1 VPELLEPVLP
11 EPELPELLEPPPKPA
26 DPLVPV
32 PAPVPDMPPA
42 VPPAP
47 VLPWL
52 LLLPLALA
60 SEPPLLSP
68 RIWLHAETPTAR
80 ASRLAINTLWCF
92 RFMFNSF

>member
-1 VPELLEPVLP
+1 VPEPLELPVPP
-11 EPELPELLEPPPKPA
+11 EPELPELL
-26 DPLVPV
+26 VP
-32 PAPVPDMPPA
+32 

-52 LLLPLALA
+52 LLLPLALP
-60 SEPPLLSP
+60 SEPPLLPP

-80 ASRLAINTLWCF
+80 TSRLAINTLWCF